1 MVMRY
6 SLDCM
11 SEEQGWNPGGVDAG
25 PATGGTSLTLE
36 HDDSAGLPPDL
47 QSVSVRLRDTGELPF
62 LQPRP
67 GAIGVEGAPG
77 WMDRLSTVGRRP
89 GSIVV
94 GVIIAGLMFAA
105 FMTQTGQDGRSASN
119 AASPAQPPVAGRASD
134 LGAEPS
140 ADGVADGGVLR
151 SAVVGDGPDQS
162 DPVARSSGDAFEAGD
177 EGVLAVQVVEPV
189 EALTNPTTTAPPP
202 TTARPTTAPPTT
214 AAPSSSTTEAT
225 TTTVEPTTTIEP
237 TTTTTEPTTTTTD
250 EVVAEADDVRVTAL
264 SPGSTDS
271 ANAPALQPGDIILR
285 AEGSQDILAYRF
297 RIEVEDDGK
306 WKRVESSGWRLRQQF
321 DTWFRRY
328 DGRTIRWTV
337 EGRTLDGTRT
347 APTPPLH
354 ISVESGRGS
363 DD

>member
-1 MVMRY
+1 MAMRY
-6 SLDCM
+6 SLDRM
-11 SEEQGWNPGGVDAG
+11 SEEQGWNPAEVDVG
-25 PATGGTSLTLE
+25 PGNGGTSLTLE
-36 HDDSAGLPPDL
+36 HDDGAGLPPDV

-67 GAIGVEGAPG
+67 GAIGVEAVPG
-77 WMDRLSTVGRRP
+77 WMDRLSTVSRRP

-105 FMTQTGQDGRSASN
+105 FMTQAGQDRRSTSN
-119 AASPAQPPVAGRASD
+119 AASLAQPPVANRVSD
-134 LGAEPS
+134 LDAESS
-140 ADGVADGGVLR
+140 ADGIADDGALK
-151 SAVVGDGPDQS
+151 SSVVGGGPDQS

-177 EGVLAVQVVEPV
+177 ERVLAVQVVEPV
-189 EALTNPTTTAPPP
+189 EALTNPTTTAAPP
-202 TTARPTTAPPTT
+202 TTARPATAPPTT
-214 AAPSSSTTEAT
+214 AASSSTTTEAT
-225 TTTVEPTTTIEP
+225 TTTAEP
-237 TTTTTEPTTTTTD
+237 TTTTTEATTTTTD
-250 EVVAEADDVRVTAL
+250 EVVAEADGVRVTAL

-306 WKRVESSGWRLRQQF
+306 WKRVESSGWRLRREF
-321 DTWFRRY
+321 DTRFRRY

-363 DD
+363 DG